1 MVRKKKLQIAQK
13 VQNRKEK
20 SLMLHTLKQLIFI
33 LHIKNIYMHYTFI
46 HKSSLLCFLY
56 EWIITTYAI
65 FNAETLL
72 YRQEKLLR
80 SPSVVPWCQVVQ
92 QQMERKR
99 VVNHILKICRK
110 I

>member
-1 MVRKKKLQIAQK
+1 MP
-13 VQNRKEK
+13 
-20 SLMLHTLKQLIFI
+20 HTLKQLIFI
-33 LHIKNIYMHYTFI
+33 TYLKIYMHYTFI
-46 HKSSLLCFLY
+46 HKSSLICFLY
-56 EWIITTYAI
+56 EWIITTHAI

-80 SPSVVPWCQVVQ
+80 SPSIVPWCQVQ
-92 QQMERKR
+92 QTERKR